1 MPIIP
6 TTRPKS
12 PYSKVSN
19 PVSRLLKKVKGEPED
34 ETMLV
39 DMKNDGCYGRRSMP
53 PSLIELHRRSTY
65 GVLQSSEAV
74 LLEATSIAPRP
85 MKA

>member
-34 ETMLV
+34 ETMSV
-39 DMKNDGCYGRRSMP
+39 DMKNDGCSWKEIYAAFPDRTPQTLHVRCSTKLRSR
-53 PSLIELHRRSTY
+53 L
-65 GVLQSSEAV
+65 A
-74 LLEATSIAPRP
+74 
-85 MKA
+85 